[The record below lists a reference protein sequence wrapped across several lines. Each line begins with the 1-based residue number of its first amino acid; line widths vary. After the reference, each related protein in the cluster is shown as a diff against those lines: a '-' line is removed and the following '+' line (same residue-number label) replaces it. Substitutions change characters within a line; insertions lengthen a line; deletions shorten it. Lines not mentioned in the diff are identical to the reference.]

1 MFYSTCDTAEY
12 ISDKILKDVDGRRVL
27 QAIKVDEKL

>member
-1 MFYSTCDTAEY
+1 MFYSIYDTAEY
-12 ISDKILKDVDGRRVL
+12 ISDKILGDVDGRRVL